1 MRHRALALLG
11 RAPRLHCVGYSG
23 RCRFAR
29 TTGRHIIPEGLPT
42 TRSASVKTQRH
53 LKQPESPAPMPL
65 LGTAILA
72 VWNEVDPEIE
82 PDFNDWYLREHI
94 PERLSVPGMNR
105 GRRYR
110 ADAGTPR
117 YMAFYEAAS
126 MDVLTQG
133 PYRTQLDNPT
143 AWTQRIM
150 PHFRFAQRGLCDVA
164 VSIGRR
170 HRQRCRRH
178 ASDPGRRAAIAQLD
192 HRKACCRNY
201 VPARTSSPRIYGR

>member
-1 MRHRALALLG
+1 
-11 RAPRLHCVGYSG
+11 
-23 RCRFAR
+23 
-29 TTGRHIIPEGLPT
+29 
-42 TRSASVKTQRH
+42 
-53 LKQPESPAPMPL
+53 MPL

-72 VWNEVDPEIE
+72 VWNEVDPAIE
-82 PDFNDWYLREHI
+82 PDFNDWYLREHV

-110 ADAGTPR
+110 AEAGTPR

-164 VSIGRR
+164 ASLGDGIGSAAAVA
-170 HRQRCRRH
+170 
-178 ASDPGRRAAIAQLD
+178 ASDPERRAATARMD
-192 HRKACCRNY
+192 HRKAVARTMRP
-201 VPARTSSPRIYGR
+201 PARRRRAFMDPGARRTRQPDDSAQPAGRARSSARLGCRRRDG